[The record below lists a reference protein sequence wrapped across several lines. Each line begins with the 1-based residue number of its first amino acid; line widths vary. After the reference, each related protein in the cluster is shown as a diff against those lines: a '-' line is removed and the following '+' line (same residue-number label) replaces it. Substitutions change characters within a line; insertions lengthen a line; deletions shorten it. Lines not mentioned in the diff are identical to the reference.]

1 MEETEHVSVFLGTTW
16 DILGVPGS
24 VFPPLLESTWGFGLA
39 IGICCKFYASAKWW
53 FQLSKIALV
62 WLEMLATLTS
72 TYPVYLC
79 PAIFDMNVC
88 LVDLL
93 ALYPKTFLS
102 LAFAAYILNIV
113 H

>member
-1 MEETEHVSVFLGTTW
+1 MGYSWGSRERFPSVSGIHMGVSLGH
-16 DILGVPGS
+16 LYMLQV
-24 VFPPLLESTWGFGLA
+24 LRQR
-39 IGICCKFYASAKWW
+39 KWW

-93 ALYPKTFLS
+93 ALYPKPF
-102 LAFAAYILNIV
+102 YP
-113 H
+113 